1 MQEERL
7 RKKVKYYTK
16 YVLLGDET
24 VIRKICNLE

>member
-1 MQEERL
+1 MQEEKR

-24 VIRKICNLE
+24 VIQIFVI